1 MVKRTTEEKENITEE
16 DIRAKLKTLSSML
29 QQEYLENLLK
39 RMNLNPD
46 IKLMISREVVELYVR
61 RGLWSNAAKIMESA
75 AISFHNPNTKR
86 DIYKQAGILYVRA
99 CDFLT
104 ADDCFKRAIEN
115 ALDREKPF
123 LKKEI
128 ETIYLTEAQ
137 NFENIGKRQKTV
149 DIYERIKRT
158 NPDESVKRKINE
170 KLVVLYEKL
179 GKIRE
184 HIDLR
189 DSMR

>member
-1 MVKRTTEEKENITEE
+1 MVKRTSEEKENVTE
-16 DIRAKLKTLSSML
+16 DDVRTRLKTLSPML
-29 QQEYLENLLK
+29 QQEYLENLLR
-39 RMNLNPD
+39 RMNLTPEL
-46 IKLMISREVVELYVR
+46 KLMISREIVELYVR

-86 DIYKQAGILYVRA
+86 DIYKQAGILYARA

-104 ADDCFKRAIEN
+104 ADDCFKRAVEQ
-115 ALDREKPF
+115 AMDKEKPF

-128 ETIYLTEAQ
+128 ETIYLTEAN
-137 NFENIGKRQKTV
+137 NFENIGKRQKAV

-158 NPDESVKRKINE
+158 NPEESVKRKINE

-184 HIDLR
+184 HLDLR